1 MAKTLSAAVRWTSR
15 MHFEGS
21 SEFASEV
28 PIDHAPPLGTGEGI
42 KPTELTLMSL
52 AACSGQTV
60 ISLLEKMRQN
70 VAAFTVRADADKRE
84 DHPQVFTAIRLEFR
98 IEGKDLDQALIDKAV
113 RLTEEKYCPVWAML
127 KNGVAISSSIKIE
140 ESKVGFAD
148 RDKVL

>member
-1 MAKTLSAAVRWTSR
+1 MANPLNATVRWTGR
-15 MHFEGS
+15 MHFQGS
-21 SEFASEV
+21 SEFTHEV

-42 KPTELTLMSL
+42 KPTELLLMSL

-98 IEGKDLDQALIDKAV
+98 IEGKDLDRALVEKAV
-113 RLTEEKYCPVWAML
+113 RLSEGKYCPVWAML
-127 KNGVAISSSIKIE
+127 KQAVPISSTIE
-140 ESKVGFAD
+140 IIEKE
-148 RDKVL
+148 